1 MHLLQNN
8 FFKIVYNIFKW
19 TFIFVLTIYV
29 VVIVVQR
36 ISNNGSVL
44 GYRIFTVASG
54 SMEPEYKVN
63 DIISVK
69 TINVNKLRVGD
80 DIAYIGKRGG
90 VEGLVISHRI
100 IRIDKNENNKVE
112 MLFTKGINSD
122 LEDPSIE
129 PSQVLGRVGGILPI
143 ITPLNHIIKNIYG
156 FFFLVFCPLVLVIC
170 MEIAEARL
178 AIRLDK
184 EELVK
189 ISDLEKVDDK
199 DDDVI

>member
-1 MHLLQNN
+1 MHLLQNK

-19 TFIFVLTIYV
+19 AFIIVLTVYV
-29 VVIVVQR
+29 IVIVVQR
-36 ISNNGSVL
+36 VSNNGSVL

-80 DIAYIGKRGG
+80 DIAYIGERGG

-100 IRIDKNENNKVE
+100 IRIDRNENNKVE
-112 MLFTKGINSD
+112 MLFTKGINSE

-143 ITPLNHIIKNIYG
+143 ITPLNHVIKNIYG

>member
-19 TFIFVLTIYV
+19 TFIFMLTIYV
-29 VVIVVQR
+29 IVIVVQR

-80 DIAYIGKRGG
+80 DIAYIGERGG

-100 IRIDKNENNKVE
+100 IRIDRNENNKVE
-112 MLFTKGINSD
+112 MLFTKGINSE

-143 ITPLNHIIKNIYG
+143 ITPLNHVIKNIYG

>member
-1 MHLLQNN
+1 M
-8 FFKIVYNIFKW
+8 YNIFKW